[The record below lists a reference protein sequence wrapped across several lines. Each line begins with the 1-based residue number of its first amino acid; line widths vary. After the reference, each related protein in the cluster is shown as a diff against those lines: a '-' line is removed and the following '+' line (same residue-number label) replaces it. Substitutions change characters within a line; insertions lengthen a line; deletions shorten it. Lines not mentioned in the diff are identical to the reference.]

1 MASVLAALGGAAA
14 IFTKDMRLEVGG
26 VAINELHKYALTAL
40 VSIFSLYWS
49 ESFQPLFVTVAIAGI
64 LVLVHAAGKDKASLK
79 TRVKTGL
86 DSIKS
91 DVKNE
96 LKSH

>member
-1 MASVLAALGGAAA
+1 
-14 IFTKDMRLEVGG
+14 
-26 VAINELHKYALTAL
+26 
-40 VSIFSLYWS
+40 
-49 ESFQPLFVTVAIAGI
+49 
-64 LVLVHAAGKDKASLK
+64 VLVHAAGKDKASLK